1 MAVTIT
7 TQPPEMIAAYSD
19 ITMSVSSNMVVSKYK
34 FKYVYDIFVA
44 TNASTGFNTYEYVGR
59 VKQTPNPTGYG
70 ILDLS
75 RYLQLQLSGYTYN
88 GKMFNFTSAYGFD
101 PEYFGDYNFFG
112 SCKYYVMCGEE
123 YANTLYGNVTLYNG
137 NGTVCS
143 GTTLTG
149 VQTITGTSYNGV
161 NQFEEGYNPNMS
173 EFFITSGRTITTNS
187 PRTLYKEQDENWTF
201 GYFGGYYSGLTT
213 GSNSGFDP
221 QLNYSIYNS
230 SGTLLTGSSITYA
243 QIPITSG
250 STIQYLNGG
259 ININQ
264 IVSGYTNSWNKVVIN
279 FGLKAGSYPAYTES
293 FTIINKGCPWD
304 KYDPKDVIWLNRYGS
319 WDTFRFYGSK
329 NEDVKIERGTYKR
342 AYGTWSNPSYSYN
355 TYERGTTNIKTD
367 LTVEGEVMSDFI
379 DKDTVNWLE
388 ELLTSPSIF
397 FIEDNKIIPINITD
411 NSFKR
416 QVRGNVK
423 LRQVS
428 FKYEKSNQVR
438 TQQQS

>member
-19 ITMSVSSNMVVSKYK
+19 ITMSVSSNMVISKYK
-34 FKYVYDIFVA
+34 FKYVYDIFA
-44 TNASTGFNTYEYVGR
+44 DSQYIGR

-70 ILDLS
+70 ILDLA
-75 RYLQLQLSGYTYN
+75 RYLQLQLSGNTYN
-88 GKMFNFTSAYGFD
+88 GKMFNYTLANNLN
-101 PEYFGDYNFFG
+101 PESFNNFNTDG
-112 SCKYYVMCGEE
+112 YCRYYVMCGEE

-137 NGTVCS
+137 DGTVCS

-149 VQTITGTSYNGV
+149 VQTIIGTTYNGV

-173 EFFITSGRTITTNS
+173 EYFITSGRTVTTNS

-201 GYFGGYYSGLTT
+201 GFFGGFYSGLTT
-213 GSNSGFDP
+213 GSNAGFLPD
-221 QLNYSIYNS
+221 LNYQIYNS
-230 SGTLLTGSSITYA
+230 NGTLLTGSTIYSGG
-243 QIPITSG
+243 PDITSG
-250 STIQYLNGG
+250 STIQMLQGG

-264 IVSGYTNSWNKVVIN
+264 IVSGYTNSWNKLVVN
-279 FGLKAGSYPAYTES
+279 FGLKSGSYPAFTES

-304 KYDPKDVIWLNRYGS
+304 KYDPKDVIWLNRYGT

-329 NEDVKIERGTYKR
+329 NEEVKIQRGTYER
-342 AYGTWSNPSYSYN
+342 AYGTWSSPTYSYN

-379 DKDTVNWLE
+379 DRDTVNWLE

-411 NSFKR
+411 SSFKR